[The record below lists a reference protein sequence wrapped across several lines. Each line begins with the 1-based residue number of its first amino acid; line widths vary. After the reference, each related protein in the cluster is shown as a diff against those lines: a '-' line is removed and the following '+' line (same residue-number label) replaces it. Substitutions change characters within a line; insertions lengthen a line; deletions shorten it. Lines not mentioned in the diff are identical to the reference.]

1 MSENNETVCLRHVT
15 CTRLPES
22 NRPNSFMRQT
32 FYHRRSNCFSA
43 SDNYRIAYRLTI
55 FYRPLV

>member
-32 FYHRRSNCFSA
+32 FYHRKEVTVSPLRT
-43 SDNYRIAYRLTI
+43 TI
-55 FYRPLV
+55 E